1 MYIQKRAYSYY
12 FRLAIPQRIQA
23 FYGKSEICFSLN
35 TLNRKDAKLKSLEY
49 VQHYLVD
56 FEQKKSLP
64 PPVVSTDLMIS
75 NQCTGTCNDGGIGAG
90 GSGISG
96 MTCNADK
103 AADVI
108 EYVFSSVYQKYVDE
122 RKPAVNTV
130 REFDTVV
137 RRFTAICGDKDI
149 RLYVKRDPLYYS
161 QKIIRKICFIFIIM

>member
-64 PPVVSTDLMIS
+64 PPVVSTDMMIS

-108 EYVFSSVYQKYVDE
+108 EYVFSSVYQKYVVLFLNRLVLVLQ
-122 RKPAVNTV
+122 RKNP
-130 REFDTVV
+130 
-137 RRFTAICGDKDI
+137 FTIFLIWLFTNEILAI
-149 RLYVKRDPLYYS
+149 VH
-161 QKIIRKICFIFIIM
+161 IIFY